1 MKKQVFLMLALAGIT
16 VQLHAQTDPEKKTSS
31 IKDTVATTP
40 VSRALPS
47 PLPSGPFPSADW
59 PGSPIIGEPAD
70 APDYALQKVLGM
82 ANNKS
87 RLKIYGW
94 IAPGVNFSTSK
105 NSNIPMSYAIVP
117 NKLELDQAVLRIERQ
132 PNTVQTDHL
141 DWGFRLSTFYGM
153 DYRYT
158 TSKGWFSNQLLK
170 NNNLYG
176 VDPVEAYAMLY
187 FPKVGEGMVVKVGRF
202 ISPPDIEAQLAPDN
216 YIYTHSL
223 MFTVD
228 PFTFTGVNA
237 TIRLNPQWQLELGV
251 HAGNDMAPWTN
262 SAQLNGQAMI
272 RWVSKSTNDSFWGG
286 INSLGNGQF
295 KNEHDN
301 LQMVVGTWSHRFNKT
316 FHMETEAYYMWQY
329 NAYAGGTP
337 IIGPPKSY
345 YPGVG
350 LGTFIPGASKTLGI
364 VNYFQILVSPKDYF
378 TVRNDYLRDYQG
390 QRLGY
395 ITPYTSHTI
404 GFVHYFTNWLYIRP
418 EVRYDRAYADGVTP
432 YDNGTR
438 NHQFSGSM
446 DLILRF

>member
-1 MKKQVFLMLALAGIT
+1 
-16 VQLHAQTDPEKKTSS
+16 
-31 IKDTVATTP
+31 
-40 VSRALPS
+40 
-47 PLPSGPFPSADW
+47 
-59 PGSPIIGEPAD
+59 
-70 APDYALQKVLGM
+70 
-82 ANNKS
+82 
-87 RLKIYGW
+87 
-94 IAPGVNFSTSK
+94 
-105 NSNIPMSYAIVP
+105 
-117 NKLELDQAVLRIERQ
+117 
-132 PNTVQTDHL
+132 
-141 DWGFRLSTFYGM
+141 
-153 DYRYT
+153 
-158 TSKGWFSNQLLK
+158 
-170 NNNLYG
+170 
-176 VDPVEAYAMLY
+176 
-187 FPKVGEGMVVKVGRF
+187 MVVKVGRF

-237 TIRLNPQWQLELGV
+237 TIRLNPQWQLELGI

-337 IIGPPKSY
+337 VVGPPKSY

-395 ITPYTSHTI
+395 VTPYTSHTI

-418 EVRYDRAYADGVTP
+418 EVRYERAYADGVTP